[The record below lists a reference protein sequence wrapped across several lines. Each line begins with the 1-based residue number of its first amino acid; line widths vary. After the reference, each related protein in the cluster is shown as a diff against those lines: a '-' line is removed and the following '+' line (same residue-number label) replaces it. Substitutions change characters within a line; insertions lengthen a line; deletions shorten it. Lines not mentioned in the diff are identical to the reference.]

1 MSLHMI
7 RLDVRRP
14 GLVRFARD
22 TGLPLDDEGYLL
34 HAALRAAFGAAAPQ
48 PFALIDAKGE
58 RPAHLLGYGPT
69 GADGLRET
77 LAIAAPTL
85 DATFDLGSLEAKAM
99 PAAFR
104 EDAIYGFEVRTCPV
118 VRQSRRGDGA
128 RGHREI
134 DAFLHATLAVE
145 ADVPVDREAVYC
157 AWVSERLR
165 LGGVEPLTL
174 AVQRLDQAPLVRRRH
189 RWNAA
194 ERSQEAVG
202 PAERLQRRAGGR
214 QIFSRRPDVTF
225 RGTLRIT
232 DPDRFHALLAR
243 GVGRH
248 RAFGFGMLL
257 LRPA

>member
-1 MSLHMI
+1 MTLHMI

-22 TGLPLDDEGYLL
+22 AGLPFDDEGYLL

-48 PFALIDAKGE
+48 PFALVDAKGE
-58 RPAHLLGYGPT
+58 RPARVLGYGPT
-69 GADGLRET
+69 DADGLREA
-77 LAIAAPTL
+77 LAVAEPTL
-85 DATFDLGSLEAKAM
+85 DATFDLGSLDTKAM

-104 EDAIYGFEVRTCPV
+104 AGAVYGFEVRACPV
-118 VRQSRRGDGA
+118 VRQTRRDEGA
-128 RGHREI
+128 SGHREI

-145 ADVPVDREAVYC
+145 PDVPVDRETVYR
-157 AWVSERLR
+157 AWVGERLR
-165 LGGVEPLTL
+165 RGGAEPLTL
-174 AVQRLDQAPLVRRRH
+174 AVQRMEQAPLVRRRH

-194 ERSQEAVG
+194 EQRQEGVG
-202 PAERLQRRAGGR
+202 PAERLQRREASR
-214 QIFSRRPDVTF
+214 KVFSRRPDVTF
-225 RGTLRIT
+225 RGTLRVT
-232 DPDRFHALLAR
+232 DPERFHALLAR